1 MVEWAGCGSF
11 YLLFLMGYSSCWGWR
26 PVCWPLPA
34 CLFFSVRR
42 PGIRGRGSDPGYDPF
57 ALGSEQPSGAS
68 GSSTPP
74 PGWAWPHLLYKDLCC
89 GVPHALPVQS
99 CCLGV
104 CLSHTPLTVVVTFL
118 WSFAPSLPSRLSWNL
133 WGYGSQLCLF
143 PKLPRCMLGLTSP
156 PHPHLLLSAL
166 GSLLF
171 PPSSPLRPSV
181 TSVPAES
188 HCVCVSTPPT
198 SHGPCSGP
206 VVPSLSSVSSHPPSS
221 LAPLCLETL
230 LRSSSLGPCQSPS

>member
-156 PHPHLLLSAL
+156 PPTPICYCLPLVPSCFRLPHLCVPVSHLCLLSPTVSVCPPLLPLMAPAL
-166 GSLLF
+166 AL
-171 PPSSPLRPSV
+171 
-181 TSVPAES
+181 
-188 HCVCVSTPPT
+188 
-198 SHGPCSGP
+198 
-206 VVPSLSSVSSHPPSS
+206 
-221 LAPLCLETL
+221 
-230 LRSSSLGPCQSPS
+230 